1 MVKHKSKEHR
11 YMQMGARLYNAET
24 GRFMSVDPLMEI
36 FTGNIHITIV
46 IITLLCLATH
56 LV

>member
-1 MVKHKSKEHR
+1 MGSHKTKENG

-36 FTGNIHITIV
+36 FTGHSPYHYSYNK
-46 IITLLCLATH
+46 
-56 LV
+56 